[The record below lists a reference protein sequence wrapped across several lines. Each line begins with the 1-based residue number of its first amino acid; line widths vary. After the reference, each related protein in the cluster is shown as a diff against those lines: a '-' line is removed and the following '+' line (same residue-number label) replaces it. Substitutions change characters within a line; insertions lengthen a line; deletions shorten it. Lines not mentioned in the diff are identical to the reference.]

1 MRPTEDLGRQS
12 QTRSAC
18 GIREAEGVL
27 REHRRDERRIA
38 LREVRVNTH
47 RLGHHADALF
57 MRCAQALSMPEGP
70 RTRGRSEAKSI
81 DSAEHS
87 ASLEDVMARQ
97 IGSG

>member
-27 REHRRDERRIA
+27 REHRRDDGRIA

-57 MRCAQALSMPEGP
+57 VRCAQALSMPEGP
-70 RTRGRSEAKSI
+70 ADAGSKRSE
-81 DSAEHS
+81 EH
-87 ASLEDVMARQ
+87 
-97 IGSG
+97 